1 MYRVYFDMLAIN
13 HIEEMVTVLSDA
25 SMAEKVFA
33 HVNIDIYIHIYI
45 YIYPSLTN
53 IVWWTS

>member
-33 HVNIDIYIHIYI
+33 HVNIDIYIYIYI
-45 YIYPSLTN
+45 YISIIN
-53 IVWWTS
+53 